1 VSQGVTVHQGCARC
15 AALES
20 RFRDP
25 ATPNPGAFL
34 YAWAAH
40 HLDDH
45 GAVPAPRPGC
55 EECAR
60 FAGPP
65 VAVDPTVWARW
76 ARVHFMVCFLA
87 PDWEPSVF

>member
-1 VSQGVTVHQGCARC
+1 MSQGATADRECARC

-45 GAVPAPRPGC
+45 AAAPAPRPGC
-55 EECAR
+55 PECAR
-60 FAGPP
+60 FAGRPDG
-65 VAVDPTVWARW
+65 VAADLWARW
-76 ARVHFMVCFLA
+76 ARMHFMACSLA
-87 PDWEPSVF
+87 PDWERA